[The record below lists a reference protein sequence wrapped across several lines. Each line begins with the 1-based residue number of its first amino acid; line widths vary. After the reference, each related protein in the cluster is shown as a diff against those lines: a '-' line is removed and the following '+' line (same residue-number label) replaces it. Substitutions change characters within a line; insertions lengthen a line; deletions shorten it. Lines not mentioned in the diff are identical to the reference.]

1 MERRSRWQK
10 RAEQL
15 EQPEKIKQI
24 KERRGSIQEKPQ
36 EVLYPTLPCFVVFNA
51 LMNLV
56 LVKVCCARVN
66 TIDVFRSGF

>member
-24 KERRGSIQEKPQ
+24 EERRGSIKKSHRKSYTRHD
-36 EVLYPTLPCFVVFNA
+36 LIL
-51 LMNLV
+51 
-56 LVKVCCARVN
+56 
-66 TIDVFRSGF
+66 